1 MILMPL
7 CLSLNKKKY
16 IKYFVDERLEKITDN
31 ALGNINKIRDGKKD
45 LASVKKNQE
54 KFKYY
59 LGEIK
64 KVLKN
69 QKNKK
74 TQYTILKCSIKQ
86 GMKLLNF
93 MMIIH

>member
-1 MILMPL
+1 MA
-7 CLSLNKKKY
+7 
-16 IKYFVDERLEKITDN
+16 D
-31 ALGNINKIRDGKKD
+31 
-45 LASVKKNQE
+45 VKENQE

-64 KVLKN
+64 KGAQN

-74 TQYTILKCSIKQ
+74 TKYPILKSSIKQ

>member
-1 MILMPL
+1 M
-7 CLSLNKKKY
+7 
-16 IKYFVDERLEKITDN
+16 V
-31 ALGNINKIRDGKKD
+31 KD
-45 LASVKKNQE
+45 LVGVKKNQQ

-64 KVLKN
+64 KGAKKSKE
-69 QKNKK
+69 QK
-74 TQYTILKCSIKQ
+74 TQYTILKCCIKQ

>member
-1 MILMPL
+1 MIYRYKSRLADT
-7 CLSLNKKKY
+7 K
-16 IKYFVDERLEKITDN
+16 FDEFDN
-31 ALGNINKIRDGKKD
+31 ALSIINKIRDGKED
-45 LASVKKNQE
+45 LASVKKNQQ

-64 KVLKN
+64 KGAKN

-74 TQYTILKCSIKQ
+74 TQYTILKCCIKQ